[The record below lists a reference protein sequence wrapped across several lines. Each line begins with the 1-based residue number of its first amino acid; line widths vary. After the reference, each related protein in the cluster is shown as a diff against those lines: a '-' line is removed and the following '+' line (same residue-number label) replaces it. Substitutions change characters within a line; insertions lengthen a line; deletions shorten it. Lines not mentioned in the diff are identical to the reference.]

1 MAVIVKAQIEQRVW
15 AIRRRSLLSGRQRCD
30 LGGHFKGQTPPRGVP
45 AAGLPGDEVEES
57 MIQLAHRLAH
67 FDRYMGLSG
76 PASDVCILHTIR
88 LKVDQSIALILR
100 GLAHS

>member
-1 MAVIVKAQIEQRVW
+1 
-15 AIRRRSLLSGRQRCD
+15 
-30 LGGHFKGQTPPRGVP
+30 
-45 AAGLPGDEVEES
+45 